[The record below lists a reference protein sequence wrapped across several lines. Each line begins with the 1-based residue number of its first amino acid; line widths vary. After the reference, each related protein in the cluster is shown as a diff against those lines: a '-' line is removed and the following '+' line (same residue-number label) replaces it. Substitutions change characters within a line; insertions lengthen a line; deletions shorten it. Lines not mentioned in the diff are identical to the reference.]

1 MVRASIRGRKRLKE
15 LAKGASGVTKCTK
28 KEAHSLTRTH
38 THAPVSSS

>member
-1 MVRASIRGRKRLKE
+1 MVRTSIRGRKRLKE

-28 KEAHSLTRTH
+28 KKHTHSLAH